1 MDRAGDRRGTASG
14 LRPAPPGIDADRY
27 ARDDDARSRESASAS
42 DGASEASEE
51 GSVSPEDAELL
62 AKLEAE
68 AAADK
73 DADKEALAAFEK
85 IERARRRTPLYALHY
100 VFAAPALLEMRSIT
114 PATTTTKSSMFQ

>member
-14 LRPAPPGIDADRY
+14 LRPAPGHRCGPIRPRRRRAL
-27 ARDDDARSRESASAS
+27 ARESASAS

-85 IERARRRTPLYALHY
+85 IERARRRTPS
-100 VFAAPALLEMRSIT
+100 MRCIAYSPRPRARWRRYT
-114 PATTTTKSSMFQ
+114 RARTR

>member
-85 IERARRRTPLYALHY
+85 IERARRRTPLYALHRA
-100 VFAAPALLEMRSIT
+100 FAAPARARRRYT
-114 PATTTTKSSMFQ
+114 RARTR

>member
-68 AAADK
+68 AAADQS
-73 DADKEALAAFEK
+73 DR
-85 IERARRRTPLYALHY
+85 RARADVRPRCSRAWTRAPQ
-100 VFAAPALLEMRSIT
+100 AAARAVGVHPVEAQVSGGLRGSRDIIVYR
-114 PATTTTKSSMFQ
+114 